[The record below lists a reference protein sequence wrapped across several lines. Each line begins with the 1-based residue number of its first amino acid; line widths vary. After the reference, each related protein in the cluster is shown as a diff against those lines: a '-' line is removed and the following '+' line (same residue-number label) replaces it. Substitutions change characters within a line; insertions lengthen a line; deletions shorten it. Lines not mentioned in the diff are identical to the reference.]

1 MANRPN
7 KAPGSKSLPSK
18 EDILNFIK
26 REYSAQSRR
35 TKIGKREIAKAFDI
49 KGDSKVALKALLKE
63 LEIEKA
69 VGRKGKGFNLAGDL
83 PPMVLA
89 NITGIDRNGDLI
101 AVPSEWDIQ
110 RDGAIPS
117 IHIRSANRGRLK
129 GPSARVGDSALIRV
143 DASNANKTSPP
154 SGRIVKIVG
163 KVQSKLVGV
172 YKCKTGQLDGILLPV
187 EKKGLD
193 REIIVKSGDQG
204 TASDNDLVIASLT
217 KSGQFGVYFAKIIEV
232 VGSLESE
239 KSISLI
245 AVHTHGIPDQ
255 FSSTALAEAEAAL
268 PATLESSH
276 GIVREDWR
284 STPLITIDPEDA
296 KDHDDAVH
304 AVRDTDPANSGGYVV
319 TIAIA
324 DVSSYVFQGSALD
337 REALERGNS
346 VYFPDRVVPML
357 PERISNDLC
366 SLKPNEDR
374 PALAVKITIGA
385 DGRKKKHSFHR
396 ILMRSAA
403 KLSYSRAQSLIDG
416 NSADED
422 KPLIEKILK
431 PLWEAWSLQL
441 SERNDRAPL
450 ELNLPE
456 RKLKLKA
463 DGSLDLVYIPPRLD
477 AHRLVEDFMIMANVA
492 AAETLESL
500 QTPLIYRVH
509 DEPSA
514 EKLRAFGEVLA
525 SIGFKMTLQ
534 GALRPEFFNR
544 ILLKIEGSQHQAF
557 VNDIVLRSQ
566 AQAEY
571 SSGNYGHFGL
581 NLRKYAH
588 FTSPI
593 RRYADLI
600 VHRALINGLKLGP
613 DGLNS
618 ETISKLPEIAASIS
632 AAERRAMH
640 AERETIDRLIANH
653 LAGQI
658 GTEFAGRISGVTR
671 SGLFIKLDDNGAD
684 GFIPAATIGKD
695 YYRYDE
701 AKHSLI
707 GQQGSKTFRL
717 GDKIRVKLV
726 EASPVAGALRFAVLT
741 EEKYADPFSTKIK
754 KRAKSISGKKNRR

>member
-7 KAPGSKSLPSK
+7 KALGTKSLPSK
-18 EDILNFIK
+18 QEILDFIK
-26 REYSAQSRR
+26 SQSSEQSRPI
-35 TKIGKREIAKAFDI
+35 KIGKREIAKAFDI
-49 KGDSKVALKALLKE
+49 KGNSRIALKALLKE

-69 VGRKGKGFNLAGDL
+69 VGRTGKTFKPAGRL
-83 PPMVLA
+83 PSMVLA
-89 NITGIDRNGDLI
+89 NITRIDHNGDLV
-101 AVPSEWDIQ
+101 AVPAEWDIEL
-110 RDGAIPS
+110 DGPIPS
-117 IHIRSANRGRLK
+117 IHIRSPNKGRTK
-129 GPSARVGDSALIRV
+129 SPSARVGDTALIRI
-143 DASNANKTSPP
+143 DAANTNKTNAN

-163 KVQSKLVGV
+163 KVQTKIVGV
-172 YKCKTGQLDGILLPV
+172 YKSKAGQADGILLPV

-193 REIIVKSGDQG
+193 REIIVKSGDQS

-217 KSGQFGVYFAKIIEV
+217 KSGQFGVYFAKIIEI
-232 VGSLESE
+232 VGSLASE

-255 FSSTALAEAEAAL
+255 FSSTALAEAELAR

-276 GIVREDWR
+276 GIKREDWR
-284 STPLITIDPEDA
+284 STPFITIDPEDA

-304 AVRDTDPANSGGYVV
+304 AIRDTAPDNSGGYIV

-324 DVSSYVFQGSALD
+324 DVSSYVSQSSALD

-357 PERISNDLC
+357 PEKISNDLC
-366 SLKPNEDR
+366 SLKPNKDR

-416 NSADED
+416 NSADGYT
-422 KPLIEKILK
+422 PLIEKILK
-431 PLWEAWSLQL
+431 PLWGAWSLQL

-477 AHRLVEDFMIMANVA
+477 AHRLIEDFMILANVA

-544 ILLKIEGSQHQAF
+544 ILLKIEGSPHQAF

-571 SSGNYGHFGL
+571 SNENYGHFGL

-600 VHRALINGLKLGP
+600 VHRALIQGLKLGP
-613 DGLNS
+613 DGLNGD
-618 ETISKLPEIAASIS
+618 TISKLPEIAATIS

-658 GTEFAGRISGVTR
+658 GAEFSGRISGVTR
-671 SGLFIKLDDNGAD
+671 SGMFIKLDDNGAD

-707 GQQGSKTFRL
+707 GQHGSKTFRL
-717 GDKIRVKLV
+717 GDNIRVKLV

-741 EEKYADPFSTKIK
+741 EEKYVGSCSTKTK
-754 KRAKSISGKKNRR
+754 KRSKPNSDKKNRR